1 MIVIGLTGGIG
12 SGKSEV
18 SRVLNE
24 LGAETIDADRL
35 GHEAYQPHTKT
46 WEALVA
52 AFGEGILRPSGEV
65 DRNALGSIVF
75 SSPHALAQLN
85 AIVHPRMREMMRE
98 RLGERCAQG
107 VKVVVIEAAVLLE
120 AGWDSLV
127 DEVWVTTATEES
139 VVQRLSQRNNLSE
152 EEIRK
157 RINSQLKNEERV
169 RRATVVIKNSDGL
182 KELRQRVRELWDD
195 RVKGRVS

>member
-24 LGAETIDADRL
+24 LGAEIIDADRV
-35 GHEAYQPHTKT
+35 GHEAYQPHTET

-52 AFGEGILRPSGEV
+52 AFGKGILQPTGEV
-65 DRNALGSIVF
+65 DRKKLGSIVF
-75 SSPHALAQLN
+75 SNPDALTQLN

-98 RLGERCAQG
+98 RLDEHRARGARA
-107 VKVVVIEAAVLLE
+107 VVIEAAVLLE
-120 AGWDSLV
+120 AGWESLV

-139 VVQRLSQRNNLSE
+139 VVQRISQRNNLSE

-157 RINSQLKNEERV
+157 RINSQLRNEERV
-169 RRATVVIKNSDGL
+169 RRATVVIENSDGL
-182 KELRQRVRELWDD
+182 EELRQRVRDLWDE
-195 RVKGRVS
+195 RVQGRVS

>member
-24 LGAETIDADRL
+24 LGAEIIDADRL

-52 AFGEGILRPSGEV
+52 AFGEGILRPGGEV
-65 DRNALGSIVF
+65 DRKALGLIVF
-75 SSPHALAQLN
+75 SSLDALAQLN

-98 RLGERCAQG
+98 RLGEHSAQG
-107 VKVVVIEAAVLLE
+107 IKVVVIEAAVLLE

-127 DEVWVTTATEES
+127 DEVWVTTAIEES

-182 KELRQRVRELWDD
+182 KELRQRVLVLWDD
-195 RVKGRVS
+195 RIKGRVS

>member
-24 LGAETIDADRL
+24 LGAEIIDADRL
-35 GHEAYQPHTKT
+35 GHEAYQPHTET

-52 AFGEGILRPSGEV
+52 AFGEGILRPGGEV
-65 DRNALGSIVF
+65 DRKALGSIVF
-75 SSPHALAQLN
+75 SSPDALAQLN

-98 RLGERCAQG
+98 RLDERSAQG

-182 KELRQRVRELWDD
+182 KELRQCVLELWDD
-195 RVKGRVS
+195 RVKGRLN